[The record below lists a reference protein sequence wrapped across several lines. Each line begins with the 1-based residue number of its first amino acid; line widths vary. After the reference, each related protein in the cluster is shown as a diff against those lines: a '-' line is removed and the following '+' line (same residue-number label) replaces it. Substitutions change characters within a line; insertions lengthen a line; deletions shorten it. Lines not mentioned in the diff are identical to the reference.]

1 MKKSGWFFLGVS
13 IVIVGNLYLHSRV
26 DREIKVLEKQLA
38 QQQLENLLLR
48 KEIEDINNEMKPIR
62 ITNQIMEELAN
73 QKKEELK
80 SSQKQ
85 TKTAIK
91 F

>member
-1 MKKSGWFFLGVS
+1 MKIGIGWVFLLVYAIA
-13 IVIVGNLYLHSRV
+13 IVNFYLNSKM
-26 DREIKVLEKQLA
+26 DREIEELKKQLA
-38 QQQLENLLLR
+38 QQQHENLLLK
-48 KEIEDINNEMKPIR
+48 KEIEDINNEIKPIR
-62 ITNQIMEELAN
+62 IANQIMEELAN

-85 TKTAIK
+85 TTAIK

>member
-1 MKKSGWFFLGVS
+1 MKKSGWFFLGLS

-48 KEIEDINNEMKPIR
+48 KM
-62 ITNQIMEELAN
+62 MEELAN